1 MSKFRPR
8 QAIPTEPYI
17 LDPCE
22 KRAIEALIPL
32 IVDDGPLHKTSSL
45 PNLTYTTPLHLD
57 YTCSCMADQT
67 FPKLERLRVI
77 GRVVHLHTVSYGKV
91 KRFKTW
97 QGKTPAWVIEFIDP
111 LARMAGAGCFW
122 ALRGDEYAIVKQWQ
136 AYLSRIIF
144 PTDLRCTDGGAS
156 VMEGRFRRRY
166 SSKEKYESAIQD
178 AIQAIKNAGFDVIHT
193 RADTFTSRRTGVET
207 KDG

>member
-1 MSKFRPR
+1 
-8 QAIPTEPYI
+8 
-17 LDPCE
+17 
-22 KRAIEALIPL
+22 
-32 IVDDGPLHKTSSL
+32 
-45 PNLTYTTPLHLD
+45 LTTHVRVW
-57 YTCSCMADQT
+57 QT
-67 FPKLERLRVI
+67 KHFPKLERLRVI

-166 SSKEKYESAIQD
+166 SRQGKVRKC
-178 AIQAIKNAGFDVIHT
+178 NP
-193 RADTFTSRRTGVET
+193 RRHSSYQECWI
-207 KDG
+207 